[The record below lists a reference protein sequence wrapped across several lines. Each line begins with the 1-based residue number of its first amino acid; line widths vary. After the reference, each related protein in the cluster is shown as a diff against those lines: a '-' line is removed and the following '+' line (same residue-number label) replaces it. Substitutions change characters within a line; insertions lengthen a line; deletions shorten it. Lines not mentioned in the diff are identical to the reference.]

1 MNTINKRQP
10 FFEVS
15 LSGLQAASS
24 KQAEPAMPAVYV
36 CLSAG
41 VDNSKTEPRSCTH
54 GERSAQRR
62 LAKGLFLKKEIAAAI
77 TSLLQQGLLVDRAPA
92 DGVRKL
98 RATTYEV
105 SPDRTE
111 DLLAVAHDFIGMQ
124 VFKDGKRRK
133 RKLNPGVA
141 NLSGMLRTCSSL
153 DTTISLDQS
162 KTDMLQTF
170 FCLLA
175 KQDFKAHG
183 GVDPRAVSGTFDDC
197 KPGEN
202 PVHDSSL
209 LSVGDGQVAHV
220 RFAVAPEE
228 LVPSKKFAREVFGSI
243 AREKSCKAKP
253 EVRLAHAIEQL
264 IRAELLYR
272 VAVLWDGDPRRSE
285 KAKPLATIAIR
296 GSWLPQIDE
305 STVRLETSMGE
316 FSARKEIDKLLDAWG
331 VLPKS
336 QQYTGQGESV
346 FAHSGIYRYVVPNK
360 HLKRWVLLEQYRV
373 RWWAATDDNL
383 TGLSFDD
390 HRTQNYLLM
399 IAKIVGQGMGGY

>member
-1 MNTINKRQP
+1 MNTTTKRQP

-24 KQAEPAMPAVYV
+24 KQAESAMPAVYV
-36 CLSAG
+36 CLCAG
-41 VDNSKTEPRSCTH
+41 VDNSKPTPRSCTH
-54 GERSAQRR
+54 GKRAMRSR
-62 LAKGLFLKKEIAAAI
+62 LDKGLFEKKDIVEAI
-77 TSLLQQGLLVDRAPA
+77 NNLLQQRLIVERAPA
-92 DGVRKL
+92 NDVHKL
-98 RATTYEV
+98 RETTFEV
-105 SPDRTE
+105 SPDRMG
-111 DLLAVAHDFIGMQ
+111 DLVAVAHDFLGMQ
-124 VFKDGKRRK
+124 FFKEGKK
-133 RKLNPGVA
+133 RSKKLNPGVA
-141 NLSGMLRTCSSL
+141 NLSGMLRNCHSL
-153 DTTISLDQS
+153 DTTISVAQT
-162 KTDMLQTF
+162 KTDMLQAF

-175 KQDFKAHG
+175 KQNFKTHG
-183 GVDPRAVSGTFDDC
+183 GVDPQAVSAAFEDC

-228 LVPSKKFAREVFGSI
+228 LIPSKKFAREVFGSI
-243 AREKSCKAKP
+243 AREKSCKARP

-285 KAKPLATIAIR
+285 KAKPMATIAIR

-305 STVRLETSMGE
+305 STERLETSMGE
-316 FSARKEIDKLLDAWG
+316 FSARKQIDKLLDAWG

-383 TGLSFDD
+383 TGLGFDD